1 VFDGKGVVI
10 TLNRA
15 AEKSIGCKAQ
25 EMLGLSYQLLL
36 DQRHINES
44 VTERVLKEKKQISM
58 MQHLTKQHRDLLITG
73 TPVFDD
79 HGQISMVIVNERD
92 LTQLNHLKNELESQ
106 RHINRRFQD
115 ELTKL
120 NLMELKKQNSGL
132 KIIRGISK
140 HRSR

>member
-1 VFDGKGVVI
+1 
-10 TLNRA
+10 
-15 AEKSIGCKAQ
+15 
-25 EMLGLSYQLLL
+25 MLGLSYQLLL